1 MSGELLSWSA
11 GAATLRGMQPAMET
25 GQVGLSAE
33 TSGQDLESYR
43 RELTGYCY
51 RMMGSGSEAED
62 AVQETMIKAWN
73 SRSDFKGRS
82 STRTWL
88 YKIAHNVCIDMLR
101 SPQRRARP
109 MEFGPATPT
118 SQAVLGEPLP
128 ESAFVQP
135 IADSKVIDLTAD
147 PADVALAKESIRLA
161 FVAALQHL
169 PPLQR
174 SVLILCEVLAW
185 KASEA
190 AELLDQTVAGVN
202 SALQRARKTLAAR
215 RGPALMSTMD
225 SKHTLLLEQ
234 YVEAF
239 ETYNIDRLVS
249 LLRDDAVL
257 SMPPF
262 NLWLSGPADCA
273 AWFLGK
279 GIVCKD
285 SRLLPVMV
293 NGTAGFGAYH
303 PVGPGLWEP
312 FAIQVIEAADG
323 CIVGHH
329 NFLYPEL
336 FPAFGLPDSVDE
348 R

>member
-1 MSGELLSWSA
+1 MHSTVEPEQV
-11 GAATLRGMQPAMET
+11 RG
-25 GQVGLSAE
+25 
-33 TSGQDLESYR
+33 TSQQNLEAYR

-51 RMMGSGSEAED
+51 RILGSGSEAED
-62 AVQETMIKAWN
+62 AVQETMLKAWN
-73 SRSDFKGRS
+73 SREGFSGRS

-88 YKIAHNVCIDMLR
+88 YRIAHNVCIDMLR

-109 MEFGPATPT
+109 MEMGASTPT
-118 SQAVLGEPLP
+118 AEAVLGAPLP
-128 ESAFVQP
+128 EHAFVQP
-135 IADSKVIDLTAD
+135 IADKLVIDLTAD
-147 PADVALAKESIRLA
+147 PADVALARESIRLA

-190 AELLDQTVAGVN
+190 AVLLEQTVAAVN
-202 SALQRARKTLAAR
+202 SALQRARKTMAAR
-215 RGPALMSTMD
+215 KDPALMSTMD
-225 SKHTLLLEQ
+225 ARHSALLEQ

-239 ETYNIDRLVS
+239 ERYDIDRLVS
-249 LLRDDAVL
+249 LLRDDTVL

-262 NLWLSGPADCA
+262 NLWLSGPDDCA
-273 AWFLGK
+273 AWFLGQ

-303 PVGPGLWEP
+303 FVEPGLWEP
-312 FAIQVIEAADG
+312 FAIQVIEARDG
-323 CIVGHH
+323 KIVGHH

-336 FPAFGLPDSVDE
+336 FPAFGLPEKVDE

>member
-1 MSGELLSWSA
+1 MHSTMDPERVEKPVASV
-11 GAATLRGMQPAMET
+11 E
-25 GQVGLSAE
+25 
-33 TSGQDLESYR
+33 QDLETYR

-51 RMMGSGSEAED
+51 RMLGSGSEAED

-73 SRSDFKGRS
+73 GWDSFGGRS

-88 YKIAHNVCIDMLR
+88 YRIAHNVCIDMLR

-109 MEFGPATPT
+109 MELGPSTPT
-118 SQAVLGEPLP
+118 SEAVLGAPLP
-128 ESAFVQP
+128 ESVFVQP
-135 IADSKVIDLTAD
+135 IADGLVIDLTAD

-190 AELLDQTVAGVN
+190 AALLEQTVAAVN

-215 RGPALMSTMD
+215 RGPSLMSTMD
-225 SKHTLLLEQ
+225 SRHTVLLEQ

-239 ETYNIDRLVS
+239 ETYDIDRLVS

-262 NLWLSGPADCA
+262 NLWLSGPENCA

-285 SRLLPVMV
+285 SRLLSVMV

-303 PVGPGLWEP
+303 FVEPGLWEP
-312 FAIQVIEAADG
+312 FAIQVIETREG
-323 CIVGHH
+323 KIVGHH

-336 FPAFGLPDSVDE
+336 FPAFGLPAKVDE

>member
-1 MSGELLSWSA
+1 MHS
-11 GAATLRGMQPAMET
+11 TVQPQPGKE
-25 GQVGLSAE
+25 QSE
-33 TSGQDLESYR
+33 QDLEMFR
-43 RELTGYCY
+43 RDLTGYCY
-51 RMMGSGSEAED
+51 RMLGSASEAED
-62 AVQETMIKAWN
+62 AVQETMIKAWS
-73 SRSDFKGRS
+73 SRTGFDGRS

-88 YKIAHNVCIDMLR
+88 YRIAHNVCIDMLR

-109 MEFGPATPT
+109 MEMGSATPT
-118 SQAVLGEPLP
+118 SEAVLGEPLP

-135 IADSKVIDLTAD
+135 IADSKVIDLAAD
-147 PADVALAKESIRLA
+147 PAQVALARESIRLA
-161 FVAALQHL
+161 FIAALQHL

-190 AELLDQTVAGVN
+190 AALLEQSVASVN
-202 SALQRARKTLAAR
+202 SALQRARKTMHAQ
-215 RGPALMSTMD
+215 RGPTLMSTMD
-225 SKHTLLLEQ
+225 SRHSRLLEQ

-239 ETYNIDRLVS
+239 ESYNIDRLVS

-262 NLWLSGPADCA
+262 NLWLSGPQNCA
-273 AWFLGK
+273 AWFLGQ

-285 SRLLPVMV
+285 SRLLPVFV

-303 PVGPGLWEP
+303 YVAHGLWEP
-312 FAIQVIEAADG
+312 FAIQVIEARDG
-323 CIVGHH
+323 KITGHH

-336 FPAFGLPDSVDE
+336 FPAFGLPPRVED

>member
-1 MSGELLSWSA
+1 MRP
-11 GAATLRGMQPAMET
+11 AAETEQVNQSEDAT
-25 GQVGLSAE
+25 GQE
-33 TSGQDLESYR
+33 LEAYR

-51 RMMGSGSEAED
+51 RMLGSGSEAED

-73 SRSDFKGRS
+73 GRREFTGRS

-88 YKIAHNVCIDMLR
+88 YRIAHNVCIDMLR

-109 MEFGPATPT
+109 MELGPATPT
-118 SQAVLGEPLP
+118 SEAVLGAPLP
-128 ESAFVQP
+128 ENAFVQP
-135 IADSKVIDLTAD
+135 IADSKVIDLSAD
-147 PADVALAKESIRLA
+147 PANVAVAKESIRLA

-185 KASEA
+185 RASEA
-190 AELLDQTVAGVN
+190 AELLDQTVAAVN
-202 SALQRARKTLAAR
+202 SALQRARKTMAAN

-225 SKHTLLLEQ
+225 SRHAVLLEQ

-262 NLWLSGPADCA
+262 NLWLRGPDNCA
-273 AWFLGK
+273 AWFLGQ

-285 SRLLPVMV
+285 SRLVPVMV

-303 PVGPGLWEP
+303 LVEPGLWAP
-312 FAIQVIEAADG
+312 FAIQVIEAWEG
-323 CIVGHH
+323 RILGHH

-336 FPAFGLPDSVDE
+336 FPAFGLPDTVDE